1 MYFEHCT
8 PSRYVSK
15 VEMFRRGEFIVNIKV
30 TLDDAKVTSYC
41 LFF

>member
-15 VEMFRRGEFIVNIKV
+15 VEMFRRREFFMHIKI
-30 TLDDAKVTSYC
+30 TFAHAKVISYS